1 MTKKHYEM
9 IAAQIAI
16 QKSMTRCDITHKS
29 LNALAIN
36 LAFLLKAD
44 NPKFNR
50 DMFLTACGIEKS

>member
-16 QKSMTRCDITHKS
+16 QKSMTKCASANKS
-29 LNALAIN
+29 LDLLAVN